1 MGARKCGAF
10 LARLDRDPHPTCTRC
25 RGRICTRDMT
35 CDFCAVWSAE
45 QWALFGKKRTY
56 KERKHRPSGSAP
68 PAQQTSPRA
77 ETSSGVSRPGT
88 SSASSSRPLGG
99 QGKPEESQGAPGV
112 VSGGAPSP
120 PARPRSSERGG
131 SASGHL
137 SGVGGLAS
145 SSPSPSGGGGVEVA
159 RSRQTSHSRVSESV
173 DSPSFSPHVPR
184 RENVRESSGSCS
196 RAVSSRDSRSS
207 MREPRKDRRARSREG
222 SSRGRRR
229 LSRSRS
235 SSRSR
240 SRGRERA
247 RRSSSASRS
256 SRGRSRQE
264 RSRSSDRYRSRSRRD
279 RSRSSDR
286 YRSRSVDRAR
296 SRRERARSPARR
308 GERRDRSR
316 SHASPSR
323 SVDRSR
329 SIERLPASSSRL
341 REDGAGRLAR
351 RGIQEGV
358 EAVASQPAVVPG
370 VSADVTPVAGGTS
383 MTALPSAMKE
393 LARIFLNLSG
403 SSSLGASGDSAGVTA
418 SGAALGDLAGPSSS
432 ASGAATFCGTAAP
445 PAGAGVL
452 PDASD
457 ALPSVSG
464 ERRRRVRSRS
474 RGRRSRSSSD
484 RNDRRA
490 KKRSRRGSPSPERSS
505 RRREKRYRSSSD
517 WSEDVRAAASSPRA
531 RRAHGGARAGGST
544 WDYGRPRS
552 YARVDPSQSGTHRR
566 SPGPSGVAEDDRST
580 TFESVDFARDDS
592 FQAVLGLIR
601 EFHDMAEPA
610 TVPGARCKTSIASA
624 YGLAAD
630 SYPSFSLPLS
640 PLLSTLL
647 MDINSDLSKFMED
660 QTVHGFLPVPGRR
673 QRRYYGTSPSS
684 FPGPYTGPPGLTSIT
699 MEKASEVRKR
709 SVSLSASQVSSLETM
724 LSGMCEVSSWLDWWL
739 STCGGFRDLLPL
751 ESRADFER
759 LMMSGSRSLE
769 FLASQGCTALGNLV
783 LSRRDALRADVRG
796 TVPVEEV
803 ARLRYSPL
811 PLSAAIFPHTL
822 LDSALLKMRA
832 AASDA
837 LVQRT
842 LHPPRIPRKP
852 AASGQG
858 SGSTAARSGQASTS
872 GAAQTQKQSAPSSS
886 SGQSGQ
892 GKKKGKGKAPFS
904 SSSRGSGRSGGKGKG
919 AGKKSA

>member
-1 MGARKCGAF
+1 MG
-10 LARLDRDPHPTCTRC
+10 
-25 RGRICTRDMT
+25 RG
-35 CDFCAVWSAE
+35 
-45 QWALFGKKRTY
+45 
-56 KERKHRPSGSAP
+56 
-68 PAQQTSPRA
+68 
-77 ETSSGVSRPGT
+77 SR
-88 SSASSSRPLGG
+88 GG
-99 QGKPEESQGAPGV
+99 SQGAPGV

-207 MREPRKDRRARSREG
+207 VREPRKDRRARSREG

-247 RRSSSASRS
+247 RRSSSASHS
-256 SRGRSRQE
+256 SRGRSRRE

-286 YRSRSVDRAR
+286 YRSRRDRSRRERSRSVDRAR
-296 SRRERARSPARR
+296 SRCERARSPARR

-370 VSADVTPVAGGTS
+370 VSADVTPVAGGAS

-393 LARIFLNLSG
+393 LARFFLNLSG

-484 RNDRRA
+484 RTDRRA

-517 WSEDVRAAASSPRA
+517 SSEDVRAAASSPRA
-531 RRAHGGARAGGST
+531 RTCAWRCACWWIHLGLWPSAVICKGGSKPV
-544 WDYGRPRS
+544 WD
-552 YARVDPSQSGTHRR
+552 A
-566 SPGPSGVAEDDRST
+566 
-580 TFESVDFARDDS
+580 
-592 FQAVLGLIR
+592 
-601 EFHDMAEPA
+601 
-610 TVPGARCKTSIASA
+610 
-624 YGLAAD
+624 
-630 SYPSFSLPLS
+630 
-640 PLLSTLL
+640 
-647 MDINSDLSKFMED
+647 
-660 QTVHGFLPVPGRR
+660 
-673 QRRYYGTSPSS
+673 
-684 FPGPYTGPPGLTSIT
+684 
-699 MEKASEVRKR
+699 
-709 SVSLSASQVSSLETM
+709 SSLAW
-724 LSGMCEVSSWLDWWL
+724 SFGSS
-739 STCGGFRDLLPL
+739 
-751 ESRADFER
+751 
-759 LMMSGSRSLE
+759 
-769 FLASQGCTALGNLV
+769 
-783 LSRRDALRADVRG
+783 
-796 TVPVEEV
+796 
-803 ARLRYSPL
+803 
-811 PLSAAIFPHTL
+811 
-822 LDSALLKMRA
+822 
-832 AASDA
+832 
-837 LVQRT
+837 
-842 LHPPRIPRKP
+842 
-852 AASGQG
+852 
-858 SGSTAARSGQASTS
+858 
-872 GAAQTQKQSAPSSS
+872 
-886 SGQSGQ
+886 
-892 GKKKGKGKAPFS
+892 
-904 SSSRGSGRSGGKGKG
+904 
-919 AGKKSA
+919 